1 MYICIYIHMYIYM
14 HTYIYFFTYIH
25 THIYIYIHAHIY
37 IFIIHIIL
45 YYICLMSKI
54 YLCFEI
60 QPPSENDLDQ
70 DVKPLEEK
78 AIVRVEGMES
88 FTHCD
93 VAPGRHR

>member
-1 MYICIYIHMYIYM
+1 
-14 HTYIYFFTYIH
+14 
-25 THIYIYIHAHIY
+25 
-37 IFIIHIIL
+37 
-45 YYICLMSKI
+45 MSKI